1 MDIHSVP
8 KLNEYSITEKL
19 FPIFT
24 SSNILLHIKFV
35 FLFDGLYKHNKLLV
49 KDVHLNDVVQYVL
62 LMILM
67 LNNNY
72 MLNQVEHL
80 LNKKKRNSIENEII
94 INKIPLFNRY
104 FD

>member
-1 MDIHSVP
+1 M
-8 KLNEYSITEKL
+8 
-19 FPIFT
+19 
-24 SSNILLHIKFV
+24 
-35 FLFDGLYKHNKLLV
+35 LYKHNKLSM
-49 KDVHLNDVVQYVL
+49 KDVHLNDVEQYL
-62 LMILM
+62 LLMMILM